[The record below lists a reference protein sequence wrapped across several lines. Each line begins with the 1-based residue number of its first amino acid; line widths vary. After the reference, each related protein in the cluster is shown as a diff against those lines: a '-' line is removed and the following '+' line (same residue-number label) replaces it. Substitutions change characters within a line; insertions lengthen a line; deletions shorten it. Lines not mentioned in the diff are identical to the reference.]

1 MMRKTKLDFSDFP
14 VNIRLLLAI
23 LWITLMFL
31 YIYGDYFELYV
42 PQKVDSLIRGDG
54 MLQSP
59 YQLLAASILLA
70 VPALMITLSL
80 LLPPARNRLL
90 NIVAGAL
97 LTLLTLV
104 VGISSLSEWRIFYVL
119 YAAMETVI
127 SAAIVLTAWRWPVK

>member
-1 MMRKTKLDFSDFP
+1 MRKTKLDFSDFP